1 MNMQISNSLNSNFVI
16 ANLPSQEQVIIT
28 QQLIYHI
35 ALDNE
40 SGIIIRFSNNWSKV
54 EYHEGKIVIY
64 RDEDGKI
71 SIIEVEYD
79 DER

>member
-1 MNMQISNSLNSNFVI
+1 MNMQISNSLNGNF
-16 ANLPSQEQVIIT
+16 ANNLPSQEQVII
-28 QQLIYHI
+28 QQLIYPYI

-40 SGIIIRFSNNWSKV
+40 SGIIIRFSDNWSKV

-71 SIIEVEYD
+71 SIIEAEYD
-79 DER
+79 DEK